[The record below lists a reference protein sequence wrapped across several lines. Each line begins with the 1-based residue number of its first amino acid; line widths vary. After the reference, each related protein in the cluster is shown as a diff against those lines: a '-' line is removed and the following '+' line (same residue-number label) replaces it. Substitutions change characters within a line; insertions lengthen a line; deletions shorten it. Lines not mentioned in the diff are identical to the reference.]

1 MKPVKTFEQFRQELN
16 ESKAINEGILA
27 AVKNT
32 LKKIGEFF
40 SGAGSFFLNA
50 LIKQGKK
57 ELPEGVT
64 VYPTQEDIAYAKENG
79 VTINAPKSVKEGV
92 DTSDHW
98 SHLDE
103 AKVELVHPNA
113 EVQNVNNDELLEQL
127 RDTVEGGETGKP
139 LLIWGAPGI
148 GKTAIIEAVA
158 KEYYGPNA
166 KKEYRIIDYD
176 LMTMSPEDFFLP
188 AISGKKDGDI
198 TPQSK
203 ATRLPDEFLPVYR
216 IDDKEGD
223 ARVNGIDG
231 KGGILFLDE
240 LARCNIRVQN
250 VCLKLSEGR
259 RLGSYVLG
267 SKWVI
272 IAAANREGDDD
283 TGTYSFSSTL
293 GNRFRQVNY
302 APKFEDWNKW
312 AKDALDAEGSLI
324 VSPEILAF
332 IRFNQDKY
340 FHNLDPQ
347 TVDATGGKNTIYP
360 SPRQWTNAAIQLKIR
375 ERRYGKAG
383 KKMKDSEI
391 ETIVASLV
399 GKDAASAFIGFL
411 RLMQKIDVNE
421 IKAVYE
427 NPGKAPSFAGL
438 SMDEKNA
445 LVASVVFFKNKQTLK
460 ENEMDNFIQWLI
472 DLKDAPFAIKAM
484 VMIQEVH
491 TDLKKND
498 HWEDVCKARLFDAYP
513 KLMGGR

>member
-1 MKPVKTFEQFRQELN
+1 MKPVKSFEQFRQELN
-16 ESKAINEGILA
+16 ESRSTNEGILA
-27 AVKNT
+27 SVKKG

-40 SGAGSFFLNA
+40 AGAGSFFLNA
-50 LIKQGKK
+50 LVRQDKK
-57 ELPEGVT
+57 ELPKGVT
-64 VYPTQEDIAYAKENG
+64 VYPTQEDIALAKAEG
-79 VTINAPKSVKEGV
+79 VNIKVPAIREGV

-98 SHLDE
+98 GHLDE
-103 AKVELVHPNA
+103 AKVELTHPNA
-113 EVQNVNNDELLEQL
+113 EVQNVGNEELIEQL
-127 RDTVEGGETGKP
+127 RDTIEGGEKGKP

-188 AISGKKDGDI
+188 AISGKEKGEI
-198 TPQSK
+198 TDKSK

-216 IDDKEGD
+216 IDDKDGD
-223 ARVNGIDG
+223 ARVNGPDG

-272 IAAANREGDDD
+272 VAAANREGDDD

-293 GNRFRQVNY
+293 GNRFRQINY

-312 AKDALDAEGSLI
+312 AKDALDEEGNLI

-332 IRFNQDKY
+332 VRFNQDKY

-347 TVDATGGKNTIYP
+347 VVDATGGKNTIYP

-375 ERRYGKAG
+375 ERRYQKDGKRLND
-383 KKMKDSEI
+383 KET

-399 GKDAASAFIGFL
+399 GKDAASAFMGFL
-411 RLMQKIDVNE
+411 KLMQKIDVNE
-421 IKAVYE
+421 IKAVYD
-427 NPGKAPSFAGL
+427 NPGKAPGFIGL

-445 LVASVVFFKNKQTLK
+445 LIASVVFFKNKQDLNDK
-460 ENEMDNFIQWLI
+460 EKLNFIQWLI
-472 DLKDAPFAIKAM
+472 DIKDAPFAIKAM
-484 VMIQEVH
+484 AMIQEVH
-491 TDLKKND
+491 PSLKKD
-498 HWEDVCKARLFDAYP
+498 DYWEDTCKAQLFDAYP